1 MSFAAI
7 FLSVIVFA
15 TSAMAHDALPDPGK
29 LPGDFLYPLKI
40 WVEEFVDWFTF
51 GNANKID
58 RLLDRT
64 SLRLAEF
71 HALIDAQE
79 SEPASSAEQAYED
92 VWQEFWSRLDRMDDP
107 TAMLEKTTRL
117 LIEHRHAVGSR
128 TYILN
133 GEIRAVRLLLEK
145 NPEQGEG
152 MLKEVLIDRI
162 RTFPQTTPDDIL
174 ALDPL
179 VGLLRTKGEK
189 NVITLMMDI
198 LTAFDDLPESEDR
211 DSISQ
216 HVLQTIR
223 SDLTRYVSVNA
234 DDTVVILLDLLEWA
248 LHRVELAVQHGDDVR
263 ILKNLGEMSIVI
275 GITEEI
281 GQRISVPSAH
291 AAAQSLKDTLTN
303 ISSRLEVLPLTGHEA
318 MVNDQRMLLEGIGRI
333 LEAPQVREDLAR
345 MIPPELLKMF
355 PDLPWK
361 IPSMRQGDI
370 HVPLKGKS
378 GTKGSLSKDIFEFKQ
393 PSSLYNVQEV
403 LKSRLAPILPVIE
416 GPTRKIGEDPSVRL
430 KELLNEISSTLAP
443 LPIDLK
449 TQTVPS
455 LSR

>member
-29 LPGDFLYPLKI
+29 LHGDFLYPLKI

-152 MLKEVLIDRI
+152 MLKEVMIDRI

-189 NVITLMMDI
+189 NVIT
-198 LTAFDDLPESEDR
+198 
-211 DSISQ
+211 
-216 HVLQTIR
+216 
-223 SDLTRYVSVNA
+223 
-234 DDTVVILLDLLEWA
+234 
-248 LHRVELAVQHGDDVR
+248 
-263 ILKNLGEMSIVI
+263 
-275 GITEEI
+275 
-281 GQRISVPSAH
+281 
-291 AAAQSLKDTLTN
+291 
-303 ISSRLEVLPLTGHEA
+303 
-318 MVNDQRMLLEGIGRI
+318 
-333 LEAPQVREDLAR
+333 
-345 MIPPELLKMF
+345 
-355 PDLPWK
+355 
-361 IPSMRQGDI
+361 
-370 HVPLKGKS
+370 
-378 GTKGSLSKDIFEFKQ
+378 
-393 PSSLYNVQEV
+393 
-403 LKSRLAPILPVIE
+403 
-416 GPTRKIGEDPSVRL
+416 
-430 KELLNEISSTLAP
+430 
-443 LPIDLK
+443 
-449 TQTVPS
+449 
-455 LSR
+455 